1 MLMNTKNKRNSKKQ
15 ISGIK
20 RKLSR
25 KSRLNMVGGM
35 TLHFFVRTINQIVN
49 LEVEPSDTIEAVKG
63 VLQNH
68 IGLSPDDQ
76 RLIFNGKTLEDGR
89 MLADYNIPDNATIYL
104 VERPRRCPQC
114 LFDEQIAS
122 LREEPIYAET
132 DVLHNSYTK
141 DAK

>member
-1 MLMNTKNKRNSKKQ
+1 MNTKNKRNSKKQ

-104 VERPRRCPQC
+104 VERPRRCPPMP
-114 LFDEQIAS
+114 F
-122 LREEPIYAET
+122 
-132 DVLHNSYTK
+132 
-141 DAK
+141 